1 MRTLAAR
8 RISQTAL
15 RTFLK
20 WVKERPLPF
29 VEDVE
34 IDGALVEN
42 SKKYCAQGI
51 LHHHGSQLRAAVLD
65 GWPSSAD
72 LVPETLRVPPMSEGV
87 AATRT

>member
-42 SKKYCAQGI
+42 SKNTVPKEFCITMVRSIVLLYWI
-51 LHHHGSQLRAAVLD
+51 VGSHQPI
-65 GWPSSAD
+65 WIQKP
-72 LVPETLRVPPMSEGV
+72 
-87 AATRT
+87 